1 LDARPLTSDKTTLRS
16 LLEDIDGVTLIE
28 YGLIAG
34 LVALVSVAALVA
46 SGQSLQSLWQ
56 TIASSISGASGT

>member
-1 LDARPLTSDKTTLRS
+1 LGARPLTSDKTTLRS

>member
-1 LDARPLTSDKTTLRS
+1 MGARPLTSDKTTLRS